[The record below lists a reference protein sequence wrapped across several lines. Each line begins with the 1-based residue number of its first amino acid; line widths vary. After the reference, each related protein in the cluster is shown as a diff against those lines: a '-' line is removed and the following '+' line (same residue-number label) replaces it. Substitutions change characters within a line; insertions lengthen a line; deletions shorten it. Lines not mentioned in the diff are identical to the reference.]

1 MRNEQR
7 ISPKLQLLCF
17 DILCY
22 LEENETASCQDL
34 FDAFKEI
41 PEPLIHLA
49 CRLLMKHNLTII
61 DDNDLYKTCVSPL
74 IKQTEWIPKIKEITL
89 SQTHMIY
96 DIFKHLSQ
104 KIPYKQE
111 NLNNITY
118 KELTIKDYLK
128 AKEFYDY
135 ESLTL
140 LEKIG
145 ENFFARQFG
154 ALQNDGTG
162 EKETI
167 VYIAENDH
175 KNLLGFVAITNYTSE
190 LDIGGTL
197 KVPNKNIFNVTFIA
211 TRKSAQNKGI
221 AKNLMK
227 NALLTLSARHKIDI
241 LCYDPICEESTHV
254 MKRTF
259 PENAFNIHKLS
270 PLAKDYIKYGYYLRG
285 YIITSK
291 HENSFSLSPHQENY
305 EQE

>member
-7 ISPKLQLLCF
+7 ISPKFQLLCF
-17 DILCY
+17 DILDFI
-22 LEENETASCQDL
+22 EENETATCQDL
-34 FDAFKEI
+34 FDAFKEV
-41 PEPLIHLA
+41 PEPLIQLA

-61 DDNDLYKTCVSPL
+61 DDNDLYKTRVSPL
-74 IKQTEWIPKIKEITL
+74 IRRTEWIPKIKEITL

-96 DIFKHLSQ
+96 DLFKQLSQ
-104 KIPYKQE
+104 TIPYKQE
-111 NLNNITY
+111 SLNNITY
-118 KELTIKDYLK
+118 KELTIKDYIK

-140 LEKIG
+140 IERVG

-154 ALQNDGTG
+154 ALQNDDTG

-167 VYIAENDH
+167 IYIAENNH

-190 LDIGGTL
+190 LNMGGTIN
-197 KVPNKNIFNVTFIA
+197 VPNENIFNVTFIA

-227 NALLTLSARHKIDI
+227 HALSTLSARHKIDI
-241 LCYDPICEESTHV
+241 LCYDPICDESTHV

-259 PENAFNIHKLS
+259 PANAFNIHKWS

-285 YIITSK
+285 YIITPK
-291 HENSFSLSPHQENY
+291 HESSFSLSPHQENC

>member
-1 MRNEQR
+1 MWTVYAPVKMKN
-7 ISPKLQLLCF
+7 
-17 DILCY
+17 
-22 LEENETASCQDL
+22 N
-34 FDAFKEI
+34 
-41 PEPLIHLA
+41 LI
-49 CRLLMKHNLTII
+49 II
-61 DDNDLYKTCVSPL
+61 DDNDIDKIRVSPL
-74 IKQTEWIPKIKEITL
+74 IGQTEWIPKIKEITL
-89 SQTHMIY
+89 SQTHSIY
-96 DIFKHLSQ
+96 DLFKHESHKLSYLQ
-104 KIPYKQE
+104 QG
-111 NLNNITY
+111 LNNITY

-241 LCYDPICEESTHV
+241 LCYDPICEESTRV

-291 HENSFSLSPHQENY
+291 HENSFYLSPHQENY